1 MAAHPD
7 LRAEQAHID
16 RAYARLD
23 AMRAAAAESLQTAL
37 RHGQGGGTYQTL
49 VERDV
54 MVANSVQRIG
64 QLEIGGEA
72 LCFGRIDRQTGE
84 AFHIGRLGVSDE
96 DHEPLVVDWR
106 APAAEPFY
114 RATGKEPLG
123 LTRRRHFLVEG
134 RELLGIEDEL
144 FGGDGELGLAGSGAL
159 VAALERS
166 RTGRMRDIVATVQRE
181 QDEIIRG
188 PMAGVLVVQGGPGT
202 GKTAVAL
209 HRAAYLLYTFR
220 FPLERQGVLVV
231 GPNRLFMRY
240 IEHVLPSLGENGVEL
255 STIGGL
261 VSGSRSS
268 GAEGSA
274 AAARL
279 KGDVR
284 MATVLSRAVKDRQRP
299 LREDIVVG
307 YGSFRLRVSAAAT
320 ADIVRIARRRPG
332 PHNARRPLVE
342 RLLWQ
347 RLHDSY
353 VAATARN
360 RRVAL
365 RPLPDGDGFG
375 GGDVSP
381 SSDDGLTSAELGKA
395 VRRDPVVVEALERM
409 WPVLTPAQLLRDLFG
424 APSLLRLASEGVL
437 SHDEVRLLV
446 RDRGVSV
453 DDVAWTDADMPLLD
467 EAMALLGS
475 RKKRSAVEPPEGGV
489 GDRGDGDI
497 RTYGHIVVD
506 EAQDLTPMQLR
517 MLARRSLNGSM
528 TLVGDVAQATGTW
541 APSSWDS
548 VLEHLPTR
556 RGTNVVTLS
565 VNYRTPSEILDV
577 AGRVLAAAIPGATPP
592 ESVRS
597 TGELPRSVFV
607 AGGGAALSDEV
618 AGVVQAESSLVAG
631 GTVAVVC
638 VASMVESVR
647 SALGRAGVDFGEP
660 STRGLDAPVTLVP
673 VDVVKGLE
681 FDSVVVV
688 EPSAIVAE
696 SFNGLQAL
704 YVSLTRA
711 TKRLTVVH
719 SAPLPP
725 ELGSL

>member
-7 LRAEQAHID
+7 LAAEQAHID

-23 AMRAAAAESLQTAL
+23 AMRASAAESLQTAL

-84 AFHIGRLGVSDE
+84 VFHIGRLGVSDE

-114 RATGKEPLG
+114 RATGREPLG

-134 RELLGIEDEL
+134 RQLIGIEDEL

-188 PMAGVLVVQGGPGT
+188 PLPGVLVVQGGPGT

-209 HRAAYLLYTFR
+209 HRAAYLLYTYR

-261 VSGSRSS
+261 VSGVAAS
-268 GAEGSA
+268 GSEPSLAV
-274 AAARL
+274 ARL

-284 MATVLSRAVKDRQRP
+284 MAAMLGRAVKDRQRP
-299 LREDIVVG
+299 LRDDIVVG
-307 YGSFRLRVSAAAT
+307 FGSLRLRVSAAAT
-320 ADIVRIARRRPG
+320 ADIVRTARRRPG
-332 PHNARRPLVE
+332 PHNARRSLVE
-342 RLLWQ
+342 RLLFQ

-353 VAATARN
+353 ISLTARN
-360 RRVAL
+360 RRAGV
-365 RPLPDGDGFG
+365 RPAAEGAAEAPDQDAGM
-375 GGDVSP
+375 
-381 SSDDGLTSAELGKA
+381 TSAELGKA

-409 WPVLTPAQLLRDLFG
+409 WPVLTPEQLLRDLFG
-424 APSLLRLASEGVL
+424 APSLLRLAGEGVL
-437 SHDEVRLLV
+437 SAEELRLLH
-446 RDRGVSV
+446 RDRGSSV
-453 DDVAWTDADMPLLD
+453 DGVEWTPSDLPLLD

-475 RKKRSAVEPPEGGV
+475 RKKKSALQPPSDVATLDGG
-489 GDRGDGDI
+489 GAGGQDGDI

-541 APSSWDS
+541 APPSWSS

-565 VNYRTPSEILDV
+565 VNYRTPAEIMDV
-577 AGRVLAAAIPGATPP
+577 ASRVLAAALPGVEPP

-597 TGELPRSVFV
+597 TGELPRSVSV
-607 AGGGAALSDEV
+607 AGGELAPAV
-618 AGVVQAESSLVAG
+618 ARETAAESAAVAG
-631 GTVAVVC
+631 GTVAIVC
-638 VASMVESVR
+638 PPSLVAPLR
-647 SALGRAGVDFGEP
+647 SALVAGGLDFGEP

-681 FDSVVVV
+681 FDAVVVV
-688 EPSAIVAE
+688 EPATVVAE
-696 SFNGLQAL
+696 SPNGLQAL
-704 YVSLTRA
+704 YVALTRA

-719 SAPLPP
+719 SLPLPV

>member
-7 LRAEQAHID
+7 LAAEQAHID

-23 AMRAAAAESLQTAL
+23 AMRAAAAESLQVAL
-37 RHGQGGGTYQTL
+37 ELGQGGGPYQTL

-134 RELLGIEDEL
+134 RELVDIEDEL

-261 VSGSRSS
+261 VSGARPS
-268 GAEGSA
+268 GPEPSPAV
-274 AAARL
+274 ARL

-284 MATVLSRAVKDRQRP
+284 MAAVLGRAVKDRQRP
-299 LREDIVVG
+299 LKSDIVVG
-307 YGSFRLRVSAAAT
+307 YGSLRLRVSAAAT
-320 ADIVRIARRRPG
+320 ADIVRVARRRPG

-365 RPLPDGDGFG
+365 RPLPDGADTG
-375 GGDVSP
+375 GAGER
-381 SSDDGLTSAELGKA
+381 SDDGLTAAELGKA

-424 APSLLRLASEGVL
+424 ASSLLRLAGEGVL
-437 SHDEVRLLV
+437 SADEIRSLS
-446 RDRGVSV
+446 RDRGESV

-475 RKKRSAVEPPEGGV
+475 RKKRSAVAPPEGAT
-489 GDRGDGDI
+489 GDGGDGDI

-541 APSSWDS
+541 APSSWAS

-556 RGTNVVTLS
+556 RGANTVTLS
-565 VNYRTPSEILDV
+565 VNYRTPSEIMDV

-607 AGGGAALSDEV
+607 GGGGAALSDEV
-618 AGVVQAESSLVAG
+618 ARVAASESSTVGG

-647 SALGRAGVDFGEP
+647 SALGRAGIDFGEP
-660 STRGLDAPVTLVP
+660 ATRGLDAPVTLVP

-719 SAPLPP
+719 SSPLPP

>member
-7 LRAEQAHID
+7 LHAEQAHID

-134 RELLGIEDEL
+134 RELVDIEDEV

-240 IEHVLPSLGENGVEL
+240 IEHVHPSLGENGVEL
-255 STIGGL
+255 STIGAL
-261 VSGSRSS
+261 VSGARPS
-268 GAEGSA
+268 GGEVSA
-274 AAARL
+274 AVARL

-284 MATVLSRAVKDRQRP
+284 MATVLSRSVKDRQRP
-299 LREDIVVG
+299 LKSDIVVG
-307 YGSFRLRVSAAAT
+307 YGSLRLRVSAATT

-365 RPLPDGDGFG
+365 RPLPEGAESSSSE
-375 GGDVSP
+375 V
-381 SSDDGLTSAELGKA
+381 SDDGLTSAELGKA

-424 APSLLRLASEGVL
+424 APSLLRLASDGVL
-437 SHDEVRLLV
+437 SSDEARSLV
-446 RDRGVSV
+446 RDRGASL
-453 DDVAWTDADMPLLD
+453 DDVSWTDADMPLLD

-475 RKKRSAVEPPEGGV
+475 RKKRSAVEPPAGGM
-489 GDRGDGDI
+489 GDGGDGDI
-497 RTYGHIVVD
+497 RTFGHIVVD

-541 APSSWDS
+541 APSSWSD
-548 VLEHLPTR
+548 VLSHLPTR
-556 RGTNVVTLS
+556 RGTNTVTLS
-565 VNYRTPSEILDV
+565 VNYRTPAEIMDV

-607 AGGGAALSDEV
+607 DGGGAAVVADEV
-618 AGVVQAESSLVAG
+618 ASVAASESSTVGG

-647 SALGRAGVDFGEP
+647 SALGRAGIDFGEP

-719 SAPLPP
+719 SSPLPP
-725 ELGSL
+725 ELGPL

>member
-7 LRAEQAHID
+7 LAAEQAHID

-134 RELLGIEDEL
+134 RELIDIEDEL

-261 VSGSRSS
+261 VSGARPSGPESS
-268 GAEGSA
+268 PAV
-274 AAARL
+274 ARL

-284 MATVLSRAVKDRQRP
+284 MATVLGRAVKDRQRP
-299 LREDIVVG
+299 LKSDIVVG
-307 YGSFRLRVSAAAT
+307 YGSLRLRVPAAAT
-320 ADIVRIARRRPG
+320 ADIVRVARRRPG

-365 RPLPDGDGFG
+365 RPLPDGADA
-375 GGDVSP
+375 SP
-381 SSDDGLTSAELGKA
+381 GASDDGLTSAELGKA

-424 APSLLRLASEGVL
+424 APSLLRLASDGVL
-437 SHDEVRLLV
+437 ASDEVRLLV
-446 RDRGVSV
+446 RDRGSSL
-453 DDVAWTDADMPLLD
+453 DEVAWTDADMPLLD

-475 RKKRSAVEPPEGGV
+475 RKKRSVVEPPEGGM
-489 GDRGDGDI
+489 GDGGDGDI

-541 APSSWDS
+541 APSSWAS

-556 RGTNVVTLS
+556 RGTTTVTLS
-565 VNYRTPSEILDV
+565 VNYRTPSEIMDV

-607 AGGGAALSDEV
+607 GDGGAAVPDEV
-618 AGVVQAESSLVAG
+618 ASVVQSESAAVGG

-638 VASMVESVR
+638 VRSMVESVR
-647 SALGRAGVDFGEP
+647 SALGRAGIDFGEP

-719 SAPLPP
+719 SSPLPP